1 MDKLNLINIDTKSS
15 EYHFV
20 ETLMLSSFPF
30 DERRDESLQRR
41 IVDDD
46 DRMRCLVIKDG
57 DVSVGFITVWTL
69 TEIIYVEHFAGFAKL
84 YGSVYAVALAMLWL
98 YCCMSIVFY
107 GGGLN
112 RYLSERKRKKI

>member
-20 ETLMLSSFPF
+20 ETLMLSAFPS
-30 DERRDESLQRR
+30 DERRDESLQRH

-69 TEIIYVEHFAGFAKL
+69 TEIIYVEHFASYANI
-84 YGSVYAVALAMLWL
+84 YGSVYAVALSMLWL
-98 YCCMSIVFY
+98 YCCISIVFY
-107 GGGLN
+107 GGALN
-112 RYLSERKRKKI
+112 HYLMDHRKK